1 MNAAIESRFDGCFE
15 IEQIR
20 KRVTVQPE
28 PLGDLSQLNPMIAGE
43 VLLDR
48 LKQIYLPNQ
57 FSLTFIQEMVGRSD
71 LFSRSLFTSERD
83 YQSKIYNPP
92 DVEVAP
98 ICLSGLAG
106 VGKSQTIAALMRL
119 LPSNAEFE
127 STHFQ
132 DKVPLVSYWYASARD
147 KARGRQLL
155 ADFLLNFDPT
165 EQKTNASQLLNL
177 CRCIVH
183 RHGVSLLLLDETQ
196 HIVKGQGTAVVTDIL
211 LTLARIGLPMIY
223 LANYSLL
230 HKLMGRNQEDTQ
242 RLLIQPRVMQPD
254 DPAGTDWKAYVAE
267 CVRVSSGQI
276 RASEGEFAAELYR
289 LTFGLKRLAVHLLSL
304 AYIECRKARRSHIV
318 LSDLSQAYRSTEYSS
333 SRRDVEELYRIAVE
347 GPRGTKRKDLYCPLE
362 VAATRTSNIVQ
373 FARQERDERVTALAI
388 DSSMTEQ
395 ERKAI
400 KHIESASRSPHAK
413 PPRRKPLPKATLD
426 ETQVAF
432 AKFVEE
438 MSSGKPKKPT

>member
-1 MNAAIESRFDGCFE
+1 MNVAIESRFDGCFE

-43 VLLDR
+43 VVLDR

-57 FSLTFIQEMVGRSD
+57 FSLTFIQEMVGRAD

-211 LTLARIGLPMIY
+211 LTLARIGLPMI
-223 LANYSLL
+223 
-230 HKLMGRNQEDTQ
+230 
-242 RLLIQPRVMQPD
+242 
-254 DPAGTDWKAYVAE
+254 
-267 CVRVSSGQI
+267 
-276 RASEGEFAAELYR
+276 
-289 LTFGLKRLAVHLLSL
+289 
-304 AYIECRKARRSHIV
+304 
-318 LSDLSQAYRSTEYSS
+318 
-333 SRRDVEELYRIAVE
+333 
-347 GPRGTKRKDLYCPLE
+347 
-362 VAATRTSNIVQ
+362 
-373 FARQERDERVTALAI
+373 
-388 DSSMTEQ
+388 
-395 ERKAI
+395 
-400 KHIESASRSPHAK
+400 
-413 PPRRKPLPKATLD
+413 
-426 ETQVAF
+426 
-432 AKFVEE
+432 
-438 MSSGKPKKPT
+438 